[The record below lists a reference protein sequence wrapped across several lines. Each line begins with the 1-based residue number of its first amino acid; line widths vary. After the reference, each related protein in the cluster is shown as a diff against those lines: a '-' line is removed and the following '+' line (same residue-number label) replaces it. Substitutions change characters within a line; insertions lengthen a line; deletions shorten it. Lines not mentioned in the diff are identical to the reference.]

1 MTELD
6 YSRYA
11 TWELEAM
18 KKARSMLSAL
28 NTPRENEELHAI
40 KQELR
45 RRKKNELAK
54 AVKK

>member
-1 MTELD
+1 MTNHD
-6 YSRYA
+6 FTGYA

-28 NTPRENEELHAI
+28 NTPRENEELDEI

-45 RRKKNELAK
+45 RRKEVAK
-54 AVKK
+54 PVKK